1 MLQDLLAH
9 EAHEL
14 DPAPDADDVAKRLL
28 PPPIPN
34 EEKSFWISA
43 LPQSGQ
49 RMSFSPPIRTSASKW
64 RQHFLQTNS
73 YIGIGLYFTRVTQD
87 CPQGHFTPDLPIE
100 NIIETKSLLV

>member
-9 EAHEL
+9 DAQAL
-14 DPAPDADDVAKRLL
+14 DADDDAPAGVPDAFRRLL

-34 EEKSFWISA
+34 VEKSFCISA

-49 RMSFSPPIRTSASKW
+49 TTFFSPPIRTSVSKC

-73 YIGIGLYFTRVTQD
+73 YIGTGSYFTLVSRD
-87 CPQGHFTPDLPIE
+87 CP
-100 NIIETKSLLV
+100 